1 MTHTAPPSEFRVE
14 KRRVEATV
22 TLSSGESALGCFF
35 VAGGSARHE
44 GPERVGELL
53 NAETGFFPFERHDGG
68 PPRTVLYNR
77 AHLVV
82 VELAEPEA
90 QRVSG
95 YEVATRRSAFMV
107 LSNGRRVIGTVRVYR
122 PEGRDRISDWARDAL
137 PFRYVETQDATLLV
151 NVQHVVEVSE
161 IEEPSEGQFS

>member
-1 MTHTAPPSEFRVE
+1 MSRIAPPSEFRVE

-35 VAGGSARHE
+35 VAAGSARHE

-53 NAETGFFPFERHDGG
+53 NAESGFFPFERHDGG

-95 YEVATRRSAFMV
+95 YEVATRRHASIV
-107 LSNGRRVIGTVRVYR
+107 LSNGRRLVGAVRVYR
-122 PEGRDRISDWARDAL
+122 PEGRDRISDWARDPL
-137 PFRYVETQDATLLV
+137 LFRYVETAHATLLV
-151 NVQHVVEVSE
+151 NVQHIVEVSE
-161 IEEPSEGQFS
+161 IEEPTGGQFS

>member
-1 MTHTAPPSEFRVE
+1 MPSSAAPSEFRVE

-22 TLSSGESALGCFF
+22 TLSNGESALGCFF

-44 GPERVGELL
+44 GPERVGDLL
-53 NAETGFFPFERHDGG
+53 NAEPGFFPFERHDGG

-77 AHLVV
+77 
-82 VELAEPEA
+82 EA

-95 YEVATRRSAFMV
+95 YEVATRRNAFIV

-122 PEGRDRISDWARDAL
+122 PKGRDRISDWARDMV
-137 PFRYVETQDATLLV
+137 PFRYVETPDATLLV
-151 NVQHVVEVSE
+151 NVQHIVEVSE
-161 IEEPSEGQFS
+161 IEEPSEGQIS